1 MLLEYKNETLS
12 LNEGDIVLV
21 DPVETIS
28 MYPQGLVSQIS
39 VHLSRENYLKK
50 ILVPNIL
57 EN

>member
-39 VHLSRENYLKK
+39 VHLSREKFLKK

>member
-28 MYPQGLVSQIS
+28 MYPQGFGESDFSAPVA
-39 VHLSRENYLKK
+39 
-50 ILVPNIL
+50 
-57 EN
+57 

>member
-21 DPVETIS
+21 DPIETIS